1 MFGTFPEAFTNT
13 YLGLRRRKTR
23 CSVRLDV
30 KPTSQFLSAEAK
42 NNPPTIRPVD
52 VLPLK
57 PEDTPLGSR
66 YFALF
71 ARDWQINS
79 NTPKVNYS
87 FPSISVLELTLLIIC
102 LQ

>member
-1 MFGTFPEAFTNT
+1 M
-13 YLGLRRRKTR
+13 
-23 CSVRLDV
+23 RLDV

-42 NNPPTIRPVD
+42 HNPPTIRPVD